1 MHVMCNWECENGMKM
16 RKKICREFS
25 HLLWCE
31 KIIQSTIHGGCYN
44 AHLGSLIFYSLI
56 SWAPKWR
63 FELLHIFKM
72 PNTTIKSDFNS
83 RFIIYFWENRKNP
96 RLFDLLYWTFV
107 GPISQSNLFILFRR
121 PIFYYSTKSQ
131 VLIHH
136 RSWFW
141 ASSFFKSFT
150 IVGSYFMIQTTYPL

>member
-1 MHVMCNWECENGMKM
+1 MWKWREDEKENRPRILTSPMVWKNYTVYHSRGMLQ
-16 RKKICREFS
+16 CTFG
-25 HLLWCE
+25 
-31 KIIQSTIHGGCYN
+31 QSDFLFFN
-44 AHLGSLIFYSLI
+44 FV
-56 SWAPKWR
+56 APKWR
-63 FELLHIFKM
+63 FELFHIFKM

-83 RFIIYFWENRKNP
+83 RFNIYFWENRKNP